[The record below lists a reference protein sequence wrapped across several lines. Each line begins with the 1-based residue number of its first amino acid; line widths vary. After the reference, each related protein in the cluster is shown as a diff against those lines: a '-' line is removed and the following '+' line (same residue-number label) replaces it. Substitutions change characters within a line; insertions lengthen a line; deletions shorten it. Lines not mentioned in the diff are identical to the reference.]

1 MTIIFSYNRPA
12 MLAKVIEQCPEKPIV
27 IDDGSDFDPMPFVGM
42 CEFHRLEH
50 KGKEQYFLNWQYAFE
65 VCKQSNHDFF
75 LFLPDDFLQ
84 IDFDTIHKLH
94 SQIKGKYAYNLLN
107 DGRPK
112 IWTYIEHKEV
122 KVEGVDSIQ
131 VSYCDGGYFTNRQTL
146 EAINFEQDFITSSR
160 FGRSK
165 ISSGVGES
173 QSRKLWKLG
182 IPMYIPKKSLC
193 YHGEHES
200 VMHPELRKEQPLISL

>member
-1 MTIIFSYNRPA
+1 MTIIFSYNRPE
-12 MLAKVIEQCPEKPIV
+12 LLKKVIGQCPEKPIV
-27 IDDGSDFDPMPFVGM
+27 IDDGSNFDPMPFLGM

-50 KGKEQYFLNWQYAFE
+50 KGKEQYFFNWQYAFE
-65 VCKQSNHDFF
+65 ICKQSDDDFF
-75 LFLPDDFLQ
+75 LFLPDDFLSV
-84 IDFDTIHKLH
+84 DHKTIEHLYTNV
-94 SQIKGKYAYNLLN
+94 KGKYAYNLLN

-173 QSRKLWKLG
+173 QSRKFWKLG

-200 VMHPELRKEQPLISL
+200 MMHPELRKEQPLISL

>member
-1 MTIIFSYNRPA
+1 MILIFSYNRPD
-12 MLAKVIEQCPEKPIV
+12 MLKKVIEQCPEKPYV
-27 IDDGSDFDPMPFVGM
+27 IDDGSDFDAMQFVARSY
-42 CEFHRLEH
+42 FHRLRH
-50 KGKEQYFLNWQYAFE
+50 KGKEQYYLNWQYAFE
-65 VCKQSNHDFF
+65 ICKQSDDDFF

-107 DGRPK
+107 DGRPQC
-112 IWTYIEHKEV
+112 WTYVKHKEV
-122 KVEGVDSIQ
+122 NVEGFDSVQ

-146 EAINFEQDFITSSR
+146 EAINFEQDFITCRR
-160 FGRSK
+160 FDRSN

-173 QSRKLWKLG
+173 QSRKFWKLG

-200 VMHPELRKEQPLISL
+200 MMHPELRKKQPLISL

>member
-1 MTIIFSYNRPA
+1 
-12 MLAKVIEQCPEKPIV
+12 MLAKVIDQCPEKPIV
-27 IDDGSDFDPMPFVGM
+27 IDDGSDFDALLFAKK
-42 CEFHRLEH
+42 CQFHRLQH
-50 KGKEQYFLNWQYAFE
+50 KGKNQYFLNWQYAFE
-65 VCKQSNHDFF
+65 ICKQSDDDFF

-112 IWTYIEHKEV
+112 IWTYVEHKEV
-122 KVEGVDSIQ
+122 NIEGIDSIE

-146 EAINFEQDFITSSR
+146 QAINFIQQNIPIDR
-160 FGRSK
+160 FKREN

-173 QSRKLWKLG
+173 QSRAFWRAN
-182 IPMYIPKKSLC
+182 IPMYCPKKSLC
-193 YHGEHES
+193 YHGTHES
-200 VMHPELRKEQPLISL
+200 VMHPKLRKIQPLISL